1 VTLNLL
7 NANMKSLEPIL
18 QTIKLIFK
26 LQKNIQRDVDIL
38 QMEADHQEHCFR
50 FELHGHSELRDE
62 KRIVTLGIGENGGSK
77 SKCYLLIY
85 DDKMAVVVPPSISD
99 MIEVAESS
107 KSEETMFAE
116 YLDAIQFCKK
126 IAALLTGDGSAKT
139 AIPCLVPSLE
149 LVIRKVEPFFNEG
162 NLQIDPDDACINLLL
177 TRKKY
182 LRNCFKIGKKF
193 AFFLHLVKRGT
204 FLGNILAT
212 IHTGIRE
219 KADAGMQEYSRIL
232 ENALA
237 SSHHPDDLIY
247 RETHW
252 EKMYSI
258 YRNYEKA
265 IKNLPTYAK
274 IKRTGLDT
282 RIFLEYVQG
291 RFFQDNIDP
300 NGTSVQGE
308 LKFLLDEIFRKPKN
322 LNILEEFRRQQT
334 VYIQE
339 KVDSR
344 YMNSYLEVIIW
355 NYLELLVRLRR
366 RKVAI
371 RDIKPEN
378 IFLRRELRGFSGND
392 DNFIFGLIDLE
403 TAINLGAEGELAQ
416 PLTTLATPYYVQPT
430 TFVKNEILRLIY
442 RDEHLARIYYMQDW
456 HSVVALIYHA
466 ITGETLFID
475 SAKLLLDE
483 FNNRYVSLTSDKID
497 TKDIISMLNVF
508 WPNALEEFNYKITK
522 NRHVLEIIHLDISED
537 IWELLLGEIESNVQS
552 IKEKLRTASDSFHP
566 EQIQCLARMEI
577 AELKKSLQP
586 FKEEGDEAIT
596 CLLQIIEC
604 QEREQ
609 YYDQCLHKLNSV
621 SKRMTAYEL
630 LTFMFAVEYDFFFPE
645 ELRAAAVKRVP
656 LKKAAYKGDKTLQR
670 GTTQKKT
677 KTRSNKTLRLGALQ

>member
-7 NANMKSLEPIL
+7 NADMKTIEPIL

-26 LQKNIQRDVDIL
+26 MQKNIQSNVDVL
-38 QMEADHQEHCFR
+38 HLEADTAEHCFR
-50 FELHGHSELRDE
+50 FELHGRNELRDE
-62 KRIVTLGIGENGGSK
+62 TRIVTLGIGESSGSK
-77 SKCYLLIY
+77 SKCFLLIY

-99 MIEVAESS
+99 VIEVAESS
-107 KSEETMFAE
+107 KSEETLFAE

-126 IAALLTGDGSAKT
+126 IAVLLSGGDSAQT

-149 LVIRKVEPFFNEG
+149 LVIRKIEPSFNEG
-162 NLQIDPDDACINLLL
+162 ILQIDPDDACINLLL
-177 TRKKY
+177 LKRKKY
-182 LRNCFKIGKKF
+182 LRHCFKIGEKYV
-193 AFFLHLVKRGT
+193 FFMHLVKKGA

-212 IHTGIRE
+212 IHAGIRE
-219 KADAGMQEYSRIL
+219 KADACMQEYSRIL
-232 ENALA
+232 ENVLVSAYN
-237 SSHHPDDLIY
+237 PDDLIY

-252 EKMYSI
+252 DKIYAV
-258 YRNYEKA
+258 YRNYADA
-265 IKNLPTYAK
+265 IKNLPTYPR

-291 RFFQDNIDP
+291 RFSQNNIDS
-300 NGTSVQGE
+300 NGTSAQGE
-308 LKFLLDEIFRKPKN
+308 LKSLLDEIFRKPN
-322 LNILEEFRRQQT
+322 NSNILEEFKRQQT
-334 VYIQE
+334 AYIQD

-344 YMNSYLEVIIW
+344 YMNGYLEVIVW
-355 NYLELLVRLRR
+355 NYLDLLVRLRR

-378 IFLRRELRGFSGND
+378 IFLRRELRAFSDND

-416 PLTTLATPYYVQPT
+416 PLTIGTPYYVQPT
-430 TFVKNEILRLIY
+430 TFVKNEILRLTY
-442 RDEHLARIYYMQDW
+442 RDKHLARIYYMQDW
-456 HSVVALIYHA
+456 HSVTALIYYA
-466 ITGETLFID
+466 VTGETLFNN

-483 FNNRYVSLTSDKID
+483 FYNRYASLTSDKID

-508 WPNALEEFNYKITK
+508 WPNAIEEFNYKITK
-522 NRHVLEIIHLDISED
+522 NRHVLEIIRLDISDD

-566 EQIQCLARMEI
+566 DQIQCLARMEI

-609 YYDQCLHKLNSV
+609 YYDQCIHKLNTI
-621 SKRMTAYEL
+621 SKRMTIYEL

-645 ELRAAAVKRVP
+645 ELRAAAVKKGP
-656 LKKAAYKGDKTLQR
+656 LKKTAFKGDKTLRQ

-677 KTRSNKTLRLGALQ
+677 KTRSNKSLRTGALQ